1 MPRGGLRPGGG
12 RPSDP
17 WLLIRAAG
25 HMMAS
30 YAALLHGLAANSHT
44 LGEGTLLEETARAI
58 RRDAMAASRRLDR
71 AARVLRDRAKSHP
84 KTTTTSTAPD
94 DRAEVS
100 SDPEEV
106 PLRHTCGG
114 TKFWQDHLG
123 KFQLRKLPPA
133 RGPEPRGRLVRTLG
147 EPSS

>member
-1 MPRGGLRPGGG
+1 MLIGLGEM
-12 RPSDP
+12 
-17 WLLIRAAG
+17 LQ
-25 HMMAS
+25 
-30 YAALLHGLAANSHT
+30 GLAANSHS

-58 RRDAMAASRRLDR
+58 RRDAMVASRRLDR

-94 DRAEVS
+94 ERAEVS

-106 PLRHTCGG
+106 PLRHMCGG

-123 KFQLRKLPPA
+123 KFHCASCHPPEA
-133 RGPEPRGRLVRTLG
+133 PSLVADWLEP
-147 EPSS
+147 